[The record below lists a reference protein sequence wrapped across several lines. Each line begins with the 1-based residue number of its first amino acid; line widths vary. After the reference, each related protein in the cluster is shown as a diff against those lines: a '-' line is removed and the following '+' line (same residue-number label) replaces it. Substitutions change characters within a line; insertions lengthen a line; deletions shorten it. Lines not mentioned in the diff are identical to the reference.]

1 MDDLIFGRINT
12 DMVRPSVPCMIHDL
26 SQPHCRTHQTSVSW
40 HLERFSPLWWNDLW
54 IKRLCSSG
62 YRIGLPRAPLVL
74 WLLLPGMLTIT
85 NWIIIAKVVKEVS
98 LGELLWLQFI
108 EKCRSLT
115 CLLFWPLRHQWLC
128 RMRLS
133 LSLIAPRSTCS
144 LSKKPSAFLCKITA
158 CQKAEIFKIGN
169 VRMCWFNISKKN
181 EPGINTCP
189 SSFFIYCY
197 SEQYEKVFEAYYF
210 ISIKMKILK
219 MFNICPVLY
228 YELIS
233 VGQWQE

>member
-1 MDDLIFGRINT
+1 MLSRSTHLQSVVSPHCKISVKNDSTLCICICTRMDDLIFGRINT

-115 CLLFWPLRHQWLC
+115 CLLFWPLRHQRLC

-133 LSLIAPRSTCS
+133 LSLIAPGA
-144 LSKKPSAFLCKITA
+144 PVAFPRNL
-158 CQKAEIFKIGN
+158 QHSF
-169 VRMCWFNISKKN
+169 VR
-181 EPGINTCP
+181 
-189 SSFFIYCY
+189 
-197 SEQYEKVFEAYYF
+197 
-210 ISIKMKILK
+210 
-219 MFNICPVLY
+219 
-228 YELIS
+228 
-233 VGQWQE
+233 